1 MGSCSES
8 LEIIIVGAGL
18 GGLAASIECALSGH
32 HVTVL
37 ETAPELAEVQLL
49 IKIVERLTD

>member
-1 MGSCSES
+1 MVTSQS

-18 GGLAASIECALSGH
+18 GGLAAAVALSGAGH

-37 ETAPELAEVQLL
+37 EATRELLTASTKQ
-49 IKIVERLTD
+49 K